1 MKRLVYLLP
10 VAIFAALAL
19 GFAIGLNL
27 DPKVVPSALIDKP
40 VPAFALPAIE
50 NGRGTGFATK
60 DLTGVVTVV
69 NVFAS
74 WCIPCRAEHPLVTR
88 LAQSGLVRVYG
99 LNYKDPPA
107 EALAWLARLG
117 DPYTATG
124 ADRNGRVAIDWGVY
138 GVPETFIIDAQSR
151 IRYRHVGPITEDDME
166 RKILPAIELARRR

>member
-19 GFAIGLNL
+19 GFAIGLRL
-27 DPKVVPSALIDKP
+27 DPKVVPSALIDQP
-40 VPAFALPAIE
+40 VPQFALPAIE
-50 NGRGTGFATK
+50 SGRGKGFATA
-60 DLTGVVTVV
+60 DLTGGVTVV

-74 WCIPCRAEHPLVTR
+74 WCIPCKAEHPLVTR

-107 EALAWLARLG
+107 EALAWLTRLG

-124 ADRNGRVAIDWGVY
+124 ADRDGRVAIDWGVY
-138 GVPETFIIDAQSR
+138 GVPETFIIDAQGR
-151 IRYRHVGPITEDDME
+151 IRHKHVGPITEEALE
-166 RKILPAIELARRR
+166 RDILPIVKALAR